1 MNLSQDINL
10 PSYYGGG
17 ANSRPE
23 NKDANGVTTF
33 GRTAAT
39 NEYFMG
45 ASSNYDALQAQ
56 LTKRYSNGLA
66 FTSAFTW
73 GKALGYATGGD
84 DNGGLPFFINFRR
97 NYAPADFDR
106 AKNFEQSFTYELP
119 FGHGHALLNNGV
131 GDAVLGGWKITG
143 IISLVSGLPF
153 SVYANGAS
161 LNTPGTGQ
169 TATLNG
175 GFKVLHGIGSSSP
188 WFKND
193 NGPLGGTATWQQ
205 PTGCP
210 ASGPCPSPGLGNTG
224 RNQFRGP
231 GYIQDNASLSKKF
244 TIYRELATEVR
255 IDAVQL
261 SNTPQFNLPNA
272 GSGNII
278 TAGNFGQVTSTL
290 GSGQGTVNGIGG
302 GRSLQGSVKFTF

>member
-1 MNLSQDINL
+1 MNQSQDINL

-17 ANSRPE
+17 NNSRPE
-23 NKDANGVTTF
+23 NKDANGNTTF

-39 NEYFMG
+39 NEYFLG

-73 GKALGYATGGD
+73 GKALTYASGGD
-84 DNGGLPFFINFRR
+84 DNGGLVFFINFRR

-119 FGHGHALLNNGV
+119 FGRGHAYLNNGI

-143 IISLVSGLPF
+143 IVSLLSGLPF

-161 LNTPGTGQ
+161 LNTPGTAQ
-169 TATLNG
+169 TAILTG
-175 GFKVLHGIGSSSP
+175 GAKVLHNIGPGKQWLDPTTFS
-188 WFKND
+188 
-193 NGPLGGTATWQQ
+193 Q
-205 PTGCP
+205 PAGCP
-210 ASGPCPSPGLGNTG
+210 GSTTPCPNPGLGNTG

-244 TIYRELATEVR
+244 TIYRELTTEVR

-261 SNTPQFNLPNA
+261 SNTPQFANPNS
-272 GSGNII
+272 GSGNIF
-278 TAGNFGQVTSTL
+278 TASNFGQVTSTL